1 MGAASHL
8 GIDLREFDARIRTF
22 IPGYERL
29 LDIAARALANTVRG
43 RSPLVIDLGVG
54 TGALAAR
61 SVAAKPSIRI
71 VGVDED
77 EGMLTAAR
85 KRLGRR
91 LTGLRGNF
99 ETVDLPACDAVTAS
113 LALHHIPTAA
123 RRLRLFR
130 RVHQALRPDGVLV
143 IADCYLASDPRIQT
157 DDRREWLTHLE
168 RTYTA
173 RESRAYL
180 RAWAKEDFYARL
192 TDELRLLDRAEF
204 AVDIAWRRGSFA
216 VIAATKLVETGN
228 QRRRDRRSPS
238 RTAARCPWTVFSV
251 LSLRLRAS
259 VLKLV
264 PLPPRSPCPPSLFLR
279 RTRLWPSV
287 NRASPPL
294 QMK

>member
-8 GIDLREFDARIRTF
+8 GINLHEYDARIRTF

-29 LDIAARALANTVRG
+29 LDIAARAVANTVRG
-43 RSPLVIDLGVG
+43 RSPVVIDLGIG

-61 SVAAKPSIRI
+61 SAAAMPSIRI

-77 EGMLTAAR
+77 EEMLAAAGQ
-85 KRLGRR
+85 RLGRR

-130 RVHQALRPDGVLV
+130 RIHRALAPGGVLV
-143 IADCYLASDPRIQT
+143 IADCYLASDPRIQA
-157 DDRREWLTHLE
+157 DDRREWLKHLE
-168 RTYTA
+168 RAYTA

-192 TDELRLLDRAEF
+192 TDELRLLERSGF
-204 AVDIAWRRGSFA
+204 AADIAWRHGSFA
-216 VIAATKLVETGN
+216 VIAA
-228 QRRRDRRSPS
+228 
-238 RTAARCPWTVFSV
+238 
-251 LSLRLRAS
+251 
-259 VLKLV
+259 
-264 PLPPRSPCPPSLFLR
+264 
-279 RTRLWPSV
+279 
-287 NRASPPL
+287 
-294 QMK
+294 MKG